1 MQNLSVR
8 ICCHQVSMSC
18 EDMSSEM
25 FTINMYINM
34 ENTDPNLNVSWNSS
48 YLIVHFFVVV
58 VRLRI
63 PQVGLRPTHR
73 RNHIVQAGV
82 DLLTIINNGNELPA
96 SPMVRRFRNAPRSPP
111 YVLGRR
117 RRSRSPSPDVPT
129 QRRRLNWISSCERK
143 QSEKNYNIT

>member
-8 ICCHQVSMSC
+8 TCCHRVSMSC
-18 EDMSSEM
+18 EDVSFIMFITDMHTKNEKERSIPDCVMKSSE
-25 FTINMYINM
+25 
-34 ENTDPNLNVSWNSS
+34 
-48 YLIVHFFVVV
+48 LIILFFFVV

-82 DLLTIINNGNELPA
+82 DLLTMINNGNELPV
-96 SPMVRRFRNAPRSPP
+96 STMVRRLRNAPRSPP

-117 RRSRSPSPDVPT
+117 RRSRSPSPDTPA
-129 QRRRLNWISSCERK
+129 QRRRLN
-143 QSEKNYNIT
+143 